1 MIGRLYESL
10 DQCPNPRILKEE
22 IKLLFGS
29 GNTLLRVLQI
39 TVHIRCAS
47 CNMLE
52 ACVEVIIFR

>member
-1 MIGRLYESL
+1 MNLWINA
-10 DQCPNPRILKEE
+10 PNPRVLKEE
-22 IKLLFGS
+22 VKLLFGS